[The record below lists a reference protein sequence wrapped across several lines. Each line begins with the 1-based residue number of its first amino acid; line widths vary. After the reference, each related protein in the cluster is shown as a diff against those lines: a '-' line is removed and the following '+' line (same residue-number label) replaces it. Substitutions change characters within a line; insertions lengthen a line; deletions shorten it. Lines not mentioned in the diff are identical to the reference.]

1 MSVSQAFERI
11 YNGKI
16 GTQNVTC
23 DPVDPLAKAFEME
36 HYLGTWYQ
44 IMHVRE
50 APFLTESWMCGQ
62 IIYSTMDNKG
72 SFMEHTVGQKEA
84 FGAHFSSHGEMYC
97 PKRLPSGQCYVRYEN
112 DEWLKHTV
120 VDTDYT
126 NYAVT
131 YRCLPQHGSYLTV
144 MARSPELDEEFL
156 ENIMFTVMYK
166 LPNFNF

>member
-1 MSVSQAFERI
+1 
-11 YNGKI
+11 
-16 GTQNVTC
+16 
-23 DPVDPLAKAFEME
+23 
-36 HYLGTWYQ
+36 
-44 IMHVRE
+44 
-50 APFLTESWMCGQ
+50 
-62 IIYSTMDNKG
+62 
-72 SFMEHTVGQKEA
+72 MEHTVGQKEA

-166 LPNFNF
+166 LPNFNFQTLEKDHQGYFSCNYVEEQKQHEVYHGVDAAHH